1 MGDSIMKKMNWVVA
15 MMMVVAGV
23 FFASGCE
30 KPANVTASAS
40 PVAGDVA
47 LADTTL
53 SDKANGIVDQ
63 LAAGDFAGV
72 TQNFDATMKAALPE
86 TALHQTW
93 TSLTQQT
100 GPFKNRGNVRS
111 ATEHGFDVVYVECIF
126 ERATMSTKVV
136 FNPAGEVTGLFI
148 LKG

>member
-1 MGDSIMKKMNWVVA
+1 MNQATWKIMLVSYCV
-15 MMMVVAGV
+15 
-23 FFASGCE
+23 GCLVLCGCGQ
-30 KPANVTASAS
+30 PS
-40 PVAGDVA
+40 DVA
-47 LADTTL
+47 ASTAPSNVDTDSTAPTL
-53 SDKANGIVDQ
+53 KEKANGIVDQ

-86 TALHQTW
+86 TALQQTW
-93 TSLTQQT
+93 ASLTQQT

-111 ATEHGFDVVYVECIF
+111 ATEHGFNVVYVECIF

-148 LKG
+148 QKG